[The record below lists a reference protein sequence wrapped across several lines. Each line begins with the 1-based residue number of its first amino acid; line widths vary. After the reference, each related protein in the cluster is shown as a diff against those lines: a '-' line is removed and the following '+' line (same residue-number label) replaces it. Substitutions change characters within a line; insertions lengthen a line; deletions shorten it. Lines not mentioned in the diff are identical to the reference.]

1 MFTWTKEELN
11 EEQAAAIQE
20 PQNVLLSACPGS
32 GKTRT
37 LTYKIALELS
47 KIRSPKKRVLAIT
60 YTNRAAGEI
69 QDRIQD
75 MGIDTSQLWIG
86 TIHSFCLEWIIKP
99 YGIYHQQL
107 MHGYRIIS
115 PYDAEKLLNAICD
128 RHSFTKTKSVHCD
141 HFYTSSGLHISCRD
155 FRRASVELV
164 IQDYHVEISRL
175 GLIDFEQ
182 ILYFSYQLIARN
194 TSISKLL
201 SNIFCYILV
210 DEYQD
215 TKEIQYRILSSII
228 KVGCGQVGAFIVGD
242 PNKAIFSSLGGYAIS
257 LTDLMNM
264 TNTRF
269 RKMDL
274 VRNYRSSERIVHYCR
289 HFQVETMGI
298 ESHSKSKHFP
308 SLISYNRS
316 VTKDNLVDELAK
328 LIRVNVHRYGIAPH
342 EICIVGPWWIHL
354 ASLTRS
360 LVSVLPEFSFDG
372 PGLTPF
378 VQDVENFWYK
388 LARLVLT
395 RPSPETLF
403 RRLRWAT
410 EIIELLVDNGID
422 KSELSPR
429 LFLRYINEIISNE
442 TDGLTYLAQ
451 VFDMLFQRLNVT
463 YSLYPQLAEH
473 RQAFFESSNAR
484 IQRIQKDGFQYAGDT
499 ETFFK
504 AFATRK
510 GITVSSIHGV
520 KGAEFDTVL
529 AFAVLEDIIPHFSD
543 QNKRESANKIL
554 YVLASR
560 ARKNLHLISEQGR
573 NQNMPTQELS
583 RLVFDYNEV

>member
-11 EEQAAAIQE
+11 DEQAAAIQE

-47 KIRSPKKRVLAIT
+47 KIISPKKRVLAIT

-69 QDRIQD
+69 QDRIQE
-75 MGIDTSQLWIG
+75 MGINTSQLWIG

-107 MHGYRIIS
+107 MHGYRIINS
-115 PYDAEKLLNAICD
+115 YDTEKLLNTICE
-128 RHSFTKTKSVHCD
+128 KYAAAKVKSVHCD
-141 HFYTSSGLHISCRD
+141 HFYTSAGLHISCRD
-155 FRRASVELV
+155 FRRPSVELA
-164 IQDYHVEISRL
+164 IQDYHIELSRL

-182 ILYFSYQLIARN
+182 ILYFSYQLIASN
-194 TSISKLL
+194 PSIGKLL

-215 TKEIQYRILSSII
+215 TKEIQYQILSSII
-228 KVGCGQVGAFIVGD
+228 KAGHGQVGAFIVGD
-242 PNKAIFSSLGGYAIS
+242 PNQAIFTSLGGYAIP
-257 LTDLMNM
+257 LTDLVDM
-264 TNTRF
+264 TSTSFKR
-269 RKMDL
+269 MEL
-274 VRNYRSSERIVHYCR
+274 VRNYRSSEKIVHYCK

-298 ESHSKSKHFP
+298 ESHSQSKYFP
-308 SLISYNRS
+308 SLISYNRT
-316 VTKDNLVDELAK
+316 VAKDNLVIELAK
-328 LIRVNVHRYGIAPH
+328 LIRLNVHHFGIAPH

-360 LVSVLPEFSFDG
+360 LVSTLPEFNFDG

-388 LARLVLT
+388 LARLALT

-403 RRLRWAT
+403 RRLRWST
-410 EIIELLVDNGID
+410 EIIELLIDNGID
-422 KSELSPR
+422 ISELSPR
-429 LFLRYINEIISNE
+429 LFLKYINEIKSTE
-442 TDGLTYLAQ
+442 TDGLKYLDQ
-451 VFDMLFQRLNVT
+451 VFDMLFKRLNVT

-504 AFATRK
+504 AFVTRK

-543 QNKRESANKIL
+543 KNKRESANKIL

-573 NQNMPTQELS
+573 NQTVPTQELS
-583 RLVFDYNEV
+583 KLIYDYNDV

>member
-1 MFTWTKEELN
+1 MFTWTKDELN
-11 EEQAAAIQE
+11 DEQAAAINE

-47 KIRSPKKRVLAIT
+47 KIKSKKKRVLAIT

-107 MHGYRIIS
+107 LHGYRIIS
-115 PYDAEKLLNAICD
+115 PYDAEKLINAICD
-128 RHSFTKTKSVHCD
+128 KHSFTKVRSVHCD
-141 HFYTSSGLHISCRD
+141 HFYTSTGLHINCND
-155 FRRASVELV
+155 FRRPSVERV
-164 IQDYHVEISRL
+164 IRDYHVELSRS
-175 GLIDFEQ
+175 GLLDFEQ
-182 ILYFSYQLIARN
+182 ILYFSYQLIASSP
-194 TSISKLL
+194 SIRKLL

-228 KVGCGQVGAFIVGD
+228 RIGDGQVGAFIVGD
-242 PNKAIFSSLGGYAIS
+242 PNQAIFSSLGGYAIS
-257 LTDLMNM
+257 LGDLMNM
-264 TNTRF
+264 TNTPF
-269 RKMDL
+269 KKMDL
-274 VRNYRSSERIVHYCR
+274 VRNYRSSERIIDYCR
-289 HFQVETMGI
+289 NFQVEKMGI
-298 ESHSKSKHFP
+298 ESHSKLKYFP

-316 VTKDNLVDELAK
+316 IVKDHLVTELAK
-328 LIRVNVHRYGIAPH
+328 LIRLNVTSYGIAPH

-354 ASLTRS
+354 ASLTRA
-360 LVSVLPEFSFDG
+360 LVSELPEFSFDG

-378 VQDVENFWYK
+378 VQDMENFWYK

-403 RRLRWAT
+403 RRLRWST
-410 EIIELLVDNGID
+410 EIIELLSDNGID
-422 KSELSPR
+422 ISELTPR
-429 LFLRYINEIISNE
+429 LFLKHVNEIKSNE
-442 TDGLTYLAQ
+442 TDGLNYLAH
-451 VFDMLFQRLNVT
+451 VFDMLFQRLNVS

-473 RQAFFESSNAR
+473 REAFFQSSNAR
-484 IQRIQKDGFQYAGDT
+484 IERIKKDGLQYAGDT
-499 ETFFK
+499 ETFFR
-504 AFATRK
+504 AFATRT

-529 AFAVLEDIIPHFSD
+529 AFAALEDIIPHFSEP
-543 QNKRESANKIL
+543 NKRESAKRIL

-560 ARKNLHLISEQGR
+560 ARKNLHVISEQGR
-573 NQNMPTQELS
+573 NQSFPTQELS
-583 RLVFDYNEV
+583 ALVYPYNNV